1 MGYLY
6 PFLQA
11 EVEVVVFQKIDLQQ
25 TDGRTDTTDRNTFLA
40 SAAGITN
47 ENSAAISPALLRQT
61 PAPSGTILVSAGV
74 ERPRRWQSPRTDAA
88 STCSETKD
96 LVSRSY
102 LQCLPD
108 RSSPAPVASAEAWRT
123 CDSRLVL
130 RCERE
135 RNPGTSARVLPYTWP
150 RSDPCTHERISPS
163 TPSASYTRGT
173 GHLHTATSQRRRQR
187 GKGEASPPISGRPK
201 IM

>member
-6 PFLQA
+6 LLQA

-40 SAAGITN
+40 SAAGITS
-47 ENSAAISPALLRQT
+47 ENSAAISPARLRQT
-61 PAPSGTILVSAGV
+61 PAPSGAILVSAGAW
-74 ERPRRWQSPRTDAA
+74 RWQSPRTGAA
-88 STCSETKD
+88 STCPETKD
-96 LVSRSY
+96 LVSRS
-102 LQCLPD
+102 CPRCCRPD

-123 CDSRLVL
+123 CDSRSVL

-150 RSDPCTHERISPS
+150 RSDPCTHERTSPS

-187 GKGEASPPISGRPK
+187 GKGEASPL
-201 IM
+201 